1 MKYKDFKK
9 DIQENLDREMKNLS
23 KRSIPDACESA
34 VKNSP
39 IGDRLHVGI
48 SNSEHAFDI
57 FADIEGTR
65 IRIGWLD
72 VITYDWDHPVEAVF
86 RCDSCDEMDTE
97 AVFLTILQ
105 EVTEWILS
113 EEEENIESTK
123 RSLASLERS
132 AEGLRAR
139 IDRYKMKKDVILRA
153 GSEAC
158 EGRPQEFFAH
168 TYRAM
173 KDYGFGI
180 RESEAWAWLSTLF
193 GYDIGAYRARDIIS
207 YYEEND
213 MGVMD
218 IGAESR
224 GTLQD
229 VAKELGLHLD
239 FSGFPFETPEEI
251 RYGLPE
257 HP

>member
-9 DIQENLDREMKNLS
+9 NIQENLEREMKNLS
-23 KRSIPDACESA
+23 KRSIPDACETA

-65 IRIGWLD
+65 VLIGWLD
-72 VITYDWDHPVEAVF
+72 VITYDWDHPVNAVF

-105 EVTEWILS
+105 KVTERMLA
-113 EEEENIESTK
+113 EEEENIESA
-123 RSLASLERS
+123 RVRLASLERS
-132 AEGLRAR
+132 AAGLRAS
-139 IDRYKMKKDVILRA
+139 IDRYKVILQA
-153 GSEAC
+153 GPEAC

-173 KDYGFGI
+173 KDYGFSI
-180 RESEAWAWLSTLF
+180 RESEAWAWLNTLF

-213 MGVMD
+213 MSIMD

-224 GTLQD
+224 RTLQD
-229 VAKELGLHLD
+229 VAKELGLHFD
-239 FSGFPFETPEEI
+239 FSGFPSETPEDI